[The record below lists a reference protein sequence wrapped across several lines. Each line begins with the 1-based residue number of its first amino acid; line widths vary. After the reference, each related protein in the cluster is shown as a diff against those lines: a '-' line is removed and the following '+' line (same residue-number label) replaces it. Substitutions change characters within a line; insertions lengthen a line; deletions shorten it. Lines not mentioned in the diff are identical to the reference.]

1 MVFCIY
7 KCIVKP
13 LQPDLFSNHE
23 SDNHQYAN
31 GILHDI
37 LISLPTMYKKS
48 QKTGIEQPY
57 TTNILRCE
65 EDIFVMRMSDPK
77 GLQLVDVQQNPYDV
91 THFPPCYVIYD
102 NRFGHST
109 LAIEKRSDSFNSN
122 PDKVRDLLERAITDA
137 LFAHEL
143 RMEINIKKRV
153 GDFWDIV
160 DEYKQEQ
167 NDRVKSVKF
176 SFPNPAL
183 ASPVESKAALAAE
196 KLKYLTALTTAANA
210 TRGVLQLDSED
221 NSSLELK
228 KQSDIGHM
236 VALCCDNGYDLSVFF
251 EQYGEF
257 KYGEEKRMIKTLDEP
272 VITHYIEGKED
283 PALWHGS
290 ASELKDWLDDIFENA
305 EKYVE
310 SHNLNKRRKKRD

>member
-1 MVFCIY
+1 MVFAIY
-7 KCIVKP
+7 KCIIKP

-23 SDNHQYAN
+23 SGNLCYAQD
-31 GILHDI
+31 ILHDI
-37 LISLPTMYKKS
+37 LLSLPTIYKKS
-48 QKTGIEQPY
+48 QKTGNEQPY
-57 TTNILRCE
+57 TTTILRSD
-65 EDIFVMRMSDPK
+65 EDVFVMRMSDPK
-77 GLQLVDVQQNPYDV
+77 GLQLIDIQQQPYDV
-91 THFPPCYVIYD
+91 VNFPPCYVIYD

-122 PDKVRDLLERAITDA
+122 PDRVRDLLEKAISDA

-143 RMEINIKKRV
+143 RIEINIKKRI

-160 DEYKQEQ
+160 DEYQQEQ

-176 SFPNPAL
+176 TFPNPAL
-183 ASPVESKAALAAE
+183 AAPVESKAALSEE
-196 KLKYLTALTTAANA
+196 KLKYLTALTEA
-210 TRGVLQLDSED
+210 TKATKGVLQLDSDE
-221 NSSLELK
+221 NTSLELK

-257 KYGEEKRMIKTLDEP
+257 KYGEEKRMIKTIDEP
-272 VITHYIEGKED
+272 VITHYVEGKDD

-290 ASELKDWLDDIFENA
+290 SSELKEWLDDVFENA

-310 SHNLNKRRKKRD
+310 SHNLKKRRKKRN

>member
-1 MVFCIY
+1 MVFGIY
-7 KCIVKP
+7 KCIIKP
-13 LQPDLFSNHE
+13 LQPDLFSEHDSGNLPE
-23 SDNHQYAN
+23 AQR
-31 GILHDI
+31 ILHDI
-37 LISLPTMYKKS
+37 LLTPPKIYKT
-48 QKTGIEQPY
+48 QKNGNEQPY
-57 TTNILRCE
+57 TTSLLRSD

-77 GLQLVDVQQNPYDV
+77 GVQLIDVQQNPYDV
-91 THFPPCYVIYD
+91 VNFPPCYIIYD
-102 NRFGHST
+102 NRPGRST
-109 LAIEKRSDSFNSN
+109 LAIEKRSDSFDRNT
-122 PDKVRDLLERAITDA
+122 DKVRDLLEKA
-137 LFAHEL
+137 LGNEL
-143 RMEINIKKRV
+143 FKYDLRIEVNIKKRV

-183 ASPVESKAALAAE
+183 STPVEDAAKLAAE
-196 KLKYLTALTTAANA
+196 KLKYLTALTEA
-210 TRGVLQLDSED
+210 TKATKGVLQLDSEE

-228 KQSDIGHM
+228 KQSDVGHM

-257 KYGEEKRMIKTLDEP
+257 KYGEEKRMIKTLDEA
-272 VITHYIEGKED
+272 VVTHYVEGKED

-290 ASELKDWLDDIFENA
+290 ASELKGWLDDIFENA

-310 SHNLNKRRKKRD
+310 SHNLNKRGKKRN